1 MLVKEVRDKL
11 LQLCKKYG
19 DSVVFD
25 HPLCDHSTISIG
37 GKAAAW
43 YVPFLLDGLCRTK
56 TFLDDSGIR
65 TIPMGN
71 GSNILIPD
79 EGLDAVVVNLSGAI
93 FKEIKI
99 EGNTAVAGAGANLG
113 TLMSNCCTKGLAGL
127 EGLIGIPATVGGAL
141 VTNAAYRSAI
151 SERLSRVLVLS
162 EGAKVEWV
170 EKKDIQ
176 FGYRFSSIDRG
187 KIILQAVFQLDK
199 ANPDELKKKLKHYF
213 FEKMEKQPLTRK
225 TLGCIF
231 KNPTEEKHPS
241 GRLIEEV
248 SMKGYRSGAAEVS
261 EKHANFIINTGGA
274 SSRDVTNL
282 MDEIRVKVRDKFSI
296 ELETEI
302 EVLGA

>member
-1 MLVKEVRDKL
+1 MLVKKVRDKL
-11 LQLCKKYG
+11 LQLCEKYG
-19 DSVVFD
+19 DSALFD
-25 HPLCDHSTISIG
+25 HPLSDHSTISIG
-37 GKAAAW
+37 GKASAW
-43 YVPFLLDGLCRTK
+43 YIPFSFDGLCRMK
-56 TFLDDSGIR
+56 TFLDDAGIR
-65 TIPMGN
+65 TILVGN

-79 EGLDAVVVNLSGAI
+79 AGLDAVLINPSSAI

-99 EGNTAVAGAGANLG
+99 EGNMVTAGAGANLG
-113 TLMSNCCTKGLAGL
+113 TLVSDCCTKGLAGL

-151 SERLSRVLVLS
+151 SERLSRVLVLG
-162 EGAKVEWV
+162 EGAKVEWI

-176 FGYRFSSIDRG
+176 FGYRFSSIDRE

-199 ANPDELKKKLKHYF
+199 ASPDELKKKSKHYF
-213 FEKMEKQPLTRK
+213 SEKMERQPLTRK

-231 KNPTEEKHPS
+231 KNPTEGKHPS

-248 SMKGYRSGAAEVS
+248 SMKGYRCGAAEVS

-274 SSRDVTNL
+274 SSRDVMNL
-282 MDEIRVKVRDKFSI
+282 MDEIRRKVRDKFSV

-302 EVLGA
+302 EVLSS